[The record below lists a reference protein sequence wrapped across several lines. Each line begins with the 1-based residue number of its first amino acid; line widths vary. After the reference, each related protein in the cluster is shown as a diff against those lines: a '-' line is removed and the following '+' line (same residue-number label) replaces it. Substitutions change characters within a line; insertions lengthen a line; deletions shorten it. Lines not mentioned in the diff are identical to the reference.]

1 MKWIDW
7 FEGIS
12 RTARVVIF
20 TLSCTGV
27 FGTFTWARTHGPD
40 PSTRGFSSGGH
51 VAVIGKAAYVGGTL
65 AQFQYA
71 TDRVEGRLDL
81 RGAGHFLFTPDRN
94 PTEGRGVRIAYE
106 SIQDLQFGQK
116 VRRRLVTTMGAAA
129 LAGPLALLTRPAS
142 RRHYLT
148 ITFLDEERRSQVVIL
163 ELAKEI
169 VRATLSTLE
178 ARSGKPIEYQDH
190 EARKWIGD

>member
-27 FGTFTWARTHGPD
+27 FATSTWPQTHRPD

-51 VAVIGKAAYVGGTL
+51 IPLIGKAAYVGGTL

-71 TDRVEGRLDL
+71 TDRVDGRLDFG
-81 RGAGHFLFTPDRN
+81 GAGHFLFTPNRN
-94 PTEGRGVRIAYE
+94 PTKGRGVRIAYE

-116 VRRRLVTTMGAAA
+116 VSRRLVTTMGAVA
-129 LAGPLALLTRPAS
+129 LAGPIALLTRPAS

-163 ELAKEI
+163 ELGKET

-178 ARSGKPIEYQDH
+178 ACSGKPIEYQDD
-190 EARKWIGD
+190 EARKWIGG